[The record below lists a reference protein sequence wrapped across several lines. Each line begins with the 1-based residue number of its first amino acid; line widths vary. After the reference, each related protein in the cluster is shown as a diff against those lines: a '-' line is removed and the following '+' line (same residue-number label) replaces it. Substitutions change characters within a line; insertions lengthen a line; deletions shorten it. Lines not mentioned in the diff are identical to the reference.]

1 MVAKKA
7 VISVWVLGDQ
17 LLKAHPAIE
26 QARKTAGDENVR
38 VLLVWNWNRV
48 KRRQYQRKKL
58 VLLWSAMR
66 HYVEWLRGEGLEAEL
81 IESDTLE
88 AALKQHVHR
97 HHPTRLLTM
106 AASEYLGRQ
115 FQQHKLQRVA
125 CVEVEVLPNT
135 QFLVG
140 QYDPNPNP
148 DPHKRYIME
157 NFYRD
162 MRQHFDVLMDGR
174 DIPAGGEWNYDAQ
187 NRKPLPKKG
196 LHFPE
201 PPRFEPDDIT
211 QEIMRI
217 VDETGWGIG
226 TVDGFDYAVTHEDAE
241 AALRDFIEIR
251 LPLFGDY
258 EDAMTQQH
266 RTLFH
271 SMLSLYFNTGLLTPL
286 DAVRAAEQAY
296 HEGDAPINA
305 VEGFIRQVMGWREF
319 MYWQYWQQMPELVHK
334 NAWHATSP
342 VPDFFWTGETD
353 MNCLH
358 HTITDVINTGYSHHI
373 QRLMVVSNFFMLTAV
388 EPQAAVNWFIELYI
402 DAYDWV
408 MQSNVVGMGLN
419 ADGGRTA
426 TKPYISSA
434 NYINKMSDYCQHC
447 RFNPRKRL
455 GEDACPYNY
464 LYWNFLITHEEK
476 LRANARFGQAVLG
489 LRHLDDE
496 ERTEVQKQAAE
507 FIESLPTGK
516 YG

>member
-1 MVAKKA
+1 MVAKQEM
-7 VISVWVLGDQ
+7 ISVWVLGDQ
-17 LLKAHPAIE
+17 LLKTHPVIE
-26 QARKTAGDENVR
+26 QARKSVGDENVR
-38 VLLVWNWNRV
+38 VLLIWNWNRV
-48 KRRQYQRKKL
+48 KRRPYQRKKL

-66 HYVEWLRGEGLEAEL
+66 HYVEMLASGGLTAEL
-81 IESDTLE
+81 IEVETLE
-88 AALKQHVHR
+88 EAFRLHVKR
-97 HHPTRLLTM
+97 HQSTRLLTM
-106 AASEYLGRQ
+106 AASEYRGRQ
-115 FQQHKLQRVA
+115 YQENKLQQV
-125 CVEVEVLPNT
+125 VGIEVEVLPNT

-140 QYDPNPNP
+140 QYDPNPKA
-148 DPHKRYIME
+148 DPNKRYIME
-157 NFYRD
+157 NFYHD

-174 DIPAGGEWNYDAQ
+174 DIPAGGEWNYDAK

-196 LHFPE
+196 LSFEE
-201 PPRFEPDDIT
+201 PPTFAPDSIT
-211 QEIMRI
+211 QEVMQVI
-217 VDETGWGIG
+217 DHADWGVG
-226 TVDGFDYAVTHEDAE
+226 KVEGFDYAVTHEDAE
-241 AALRDFIEIR
+241 AALRDFIEVR

-271 SMLSLYFNTGLLTPL
+271 SVLSLYFNTGLLEPMQ
-286 DAVRAAEQAY
+286 AVRAAEKAY
-296 HEGDAPINA
+296 REGNAPINA
-305 VEGFIRQVMGWREF
+305 VEGFVRQVMGWREF
-319 MYWQYWQQMPELVHK
+319 MYWQYWQQMPELAEK
-334 NAWHATSP
+334 NAWQASNR

-358 HTITDVINTGYSHHI
+358 HTISDVIATGYSHHI

-388 EPQAAVNWFIELYI
+388 DPQAAVNWFVELYI

-447 RFNPRKRL
+447 RFNHRQRV
-455 GEDACPYNY
+455 GEDACPYNF
-464 LYWNFLITHEEK
+464 LYWNFLITHEER

-489 LRHLDDE
+489 LSHLDDE
-496 ERTEVQKQAAE
+496 ERAEVQQQAAE
-507 FIESLPTGK
+507 FIESLPMGK